1 MGHVGDIVP
10 YYLRQIGDIDLF
22 NGQTVGLSIVHA
34 GLSLVTCLVLL
45 ALASLTIRAR
55 PERPENRFMFVL
67 LVAEAYRVMVAWYN
81 IYPFEGSPEF
91 IEFVQYFRIGWY
103 ICGLTCI
110 MMYVCTVSFY
120 PIKGLEFMTK
130 PIIKNNLW
138 WAIPSIA
145 TIVFTSLILLSPNA
159 RVR

>member
-55 PERPENRFMFVL
+55 PERPENRFIVCAIGRRG
-67 LVAEAYRVMVAWYN
+67 VSSYGRMVQ
-81 IYPFEGSPEF
+81 P
-91 IEFVQYFRIGWY
+91 
-103 ICGLTCI
+103 L
-110 MMYVCTVSFY
+110 
-120 PIKGLEFMTK
+120 
-130 PIIKNNLW
+130 
-138 WAIPSIA
+138 SIRRE
-145 TIVFTSLILLSPNA
+145 P
-159 RVR
+159 

>member
-81 IYPFEGSPEF
+81 IYPF
-91 IEFVQYFRIGWY
+91 
-103 ICGLTCI
+103 
-110 MMYVCTVSFY
+110 
-120 PIKGLEFMTK
+120 
-130 PIIKNNLW
+130 
-138 WAIPSIA
+138 
-145 TIVFTSLILLSPNA
+145 
-159 RVR
+159 